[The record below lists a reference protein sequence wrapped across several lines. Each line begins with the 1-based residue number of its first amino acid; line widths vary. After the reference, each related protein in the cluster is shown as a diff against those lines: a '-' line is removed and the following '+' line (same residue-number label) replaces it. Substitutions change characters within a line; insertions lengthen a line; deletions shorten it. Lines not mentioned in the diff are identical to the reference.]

1 MREISAARF
10 DSMAEKVLL
19 HVAYPLWR
27 KNSLVTLARAKQLQ
41 AEGHD
46 VTVTY
51 CANTGGT
58 CAVNYM
64 GNPLTCLVCQ
74 TSTRRVAKQLNLPAI
89 PLKANSQDCEPISFA
104 ERKSLVEGVL
114 SGLISTFRLF
124 APEIRRARSMRFIA
138 RRYYRTSL
146 SLLAAMKQVVR
157 EQQPD
162 RVEVF
167 NGRHACSKFCLLAAE
182 RFKLP
187 FNTLEVTPQQQPI
200 VFKGHTAHDRFG
212 IQRRILNLVPDF
224 ELAARFFE
232 RQQSPRHNK
241 FAKRHAT
248 SFTPPEAAG
257 YRKKITFF
265 LSSQDEFASL
275 GKAWKSPFVD
285 AEVVAEASRRWPNY
299 FFCVRFHPNQADVGS
314 DIISP
319 FREVA
324 ERENVQVF
332 YPTDTANTYQLID
345 WSDVVVTFGSTVT
358 VEACWR
364 GKPAIMLGPSFYDQ
378 LEIADTPASP
388 EEFYGLLGQELQP
401 KDRTNAARVAKYF
414 LRDDDPLEFLE
425 CTGGKIRPRGFRRPL
440 QTLAYFARYA
450 EVVSCQV
457 VKALVRTTTKFT
469 SPAPLS
475 VSSSESAEPDQ
486 QRAA

>member
-1 MREISAARF
+1 
-10 DSMAEKVLL
+10 MAEKVLL

-74 TSTRRVAKQLNLPAI
+74 TSTRRVAKQLALPAI
-89 PLKANSQDCEPISFA
+89 PLKTNNQNCEPISFT
-104 ERKSLVEGVL
+104 EKKSLVEGVL

-146 SLLAAMKQVVR
+146 SLLAAMKQVMH

-182 RFKLP
+182 QFKLP
-187 FNTLEVTPQQQPI
+187 FNTLEVTAQQQPI

-232 RQQSPRHNK
+232 KRQSPRHNK

-248 SFTPPEAAG
+248 RFKPPEAVG

-275 GKAWKSPFVD
+275 GKAWKSPFID
-285 AEVVAEASRRWPNY
+285 AETVAEASRRWPDY

-324 ERENVQVF
+324 ARKNVQVY

-364 GKPAIMLGPSFYDQ
+364 GKPAILLGPSFYDQ
-378 LEIADTPASP
+378 LEVADTPASP
-388 EEFYGLLGQELQP
+388 EEFYELLGKELQS
-401 KDRTNAARVAKYF
+401 KDRTNAARVAQYF
-414 LRDDDPLEFLE
+414 LRDDDPLELLE
-425 CTGGKIRPRGFRRPL
+425 CTGGKMRPRGFRRPL
-440 QTLAYFARYA
+440 QTLAYLARYT
-450 EVVSCQV
+450 EVISCRI
-457 VKALVRTTTKFT
+457 VKSLARIAARSHEKSAVMD
-469 SPAPLS
+469 S
-475 VSSSESAEPDQ
+475 SAERSEPAKLR
-486 QRAA
+486 RAA